1 MTRIKIPER
10 ALHGFAILFSF
21 PNEVR
26 HKLVDL
32 IVARPVGM
40 SIKTLVDTLP
50 SDLEGKK
57 DELAFATTILNSVFA
72 AREITELSIDDFI
85 PEFIE
90 ALENAKAKI
99 DNVPEFSELLRKLL
113 SQEKNRLLNEK
124 FNNLINE
131 GERVIVEARIVTDVR
146 PMVDSDDDN
155 SIIGLAIIH
164 QLRLSFSE
172 NNQPKSLY
180 FLLNG
185 TDLDALEKVIH
196 RAKNKELNFKNT
208 FSSDSQVFFEEK

>member
-1 MTRIKIPER
+1 M
-10 ALHGFAILFSF
+10 
-21 PNEVR
+21 NDV
-26 HKLVDL
+26 LV
-32 IVARPVGM
+32 
-40 SIKTLVDTLP
+40 K
-50 SDLEGKK
+50 GKK